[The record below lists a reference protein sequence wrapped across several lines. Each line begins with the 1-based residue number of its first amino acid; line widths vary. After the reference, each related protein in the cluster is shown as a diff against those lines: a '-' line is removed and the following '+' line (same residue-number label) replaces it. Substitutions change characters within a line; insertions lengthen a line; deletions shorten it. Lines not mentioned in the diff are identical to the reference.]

1 MQTKRPLS
9 LTLASL
15 FLLLALLVSLIVPL
29 ILGARLLSNGGL
41 PNAAPAGNTDGSTM
55 PGRRITGMPGS
66 RIMGGVPLANSG
78 AFRGVALAMLCANV
92 VVGVGAIVAAVGLWR
107 SKRWGMILAL
117 IVAGVGIISALPG
130 LMGGARFI
138 LAALPALARI
148 TLLTAV
154 TVLTLLPSS
163 LDAYR

>member
-15 FLLLALLVSLIVPL
+15 FLLLALLISLIVPL
-29 ILGARLLSNGGL
+29 MIGARLLTNGGL
-41 PNAAPAGNTDGSTM
+41 PNPAPAGNTDGSTM

-66 RIMGGVPLANSG
+66 RFLGGAPSANPG
-78 AFRGVALAMLCANV
+78 AFGGVALVMLIANV
-92 VVGVGAIVAAVGLWR
+92 AVGVGALVAAVGLWR
-107 SKRWGMILAL
+107 SRRWGLILAL

-138 LAALPALARI
+138 LAALPTLARI

-154 TVLTLLPSS
+154 AVLALLPSS